1 MKYNE
6 FIETVSQRT
15 GLPREAAETLTHA
28 SLQVLGERLSGGEA
42 EDLRAQLPKELKGD
56 LDVPKQ
62 KPAEGFGAEE
72 FTRRVAER
80 AGMDEVAA
88 QLGAAA
94 VLATLSD
101 AVTPGE
107 FDDVLSQ
114 LGREFEALMATVKPV
129 RDGAASATTHAMLQL
144 LTFPVEATRE
154 VVEDVVTTARRPDG
168 LLYLGGL
175 TALAALGV
183 LEWPI
188 AAVAGLGVAVASGAR
203 RAQAGRAAA
212 RA

>member
-1 MKYNE
+1 MKYDE
-6 FIETVSQRT
+6 FIETVSERT
-15 GLPREAAETLTHA
+15 GPPREAAETLTHA

-42 EDLRAQLPKELKGD
+42 QDLSAQLPKELKGD
-56 LDVPKQ
+56 LDVPEQ

-94 VLATLSD
+94 VLATLGE

-114 LGREFEALMATVKPV
+114 LGREFEALMAT
-129 RDGAASATTHAMLQL
+129 
-144 LTFPVEATRE
+144 
-154 VVEDVVTTARRPDG
+154 
-168 LLYLGGL
+168 
-175 TALAALGV
+175 
-183 LEWPI
+183 
-188 AAVAGLGVAVASGAR
+188 
-203 RAQAGRAAA
+203 
-212 RA
+212 